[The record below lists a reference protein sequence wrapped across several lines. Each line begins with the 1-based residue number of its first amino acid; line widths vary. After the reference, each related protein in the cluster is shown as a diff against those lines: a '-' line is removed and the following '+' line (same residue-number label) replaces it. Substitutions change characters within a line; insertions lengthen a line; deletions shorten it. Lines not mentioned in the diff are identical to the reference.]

1 MFFMRT
7 MHILWSVQA
16 WPPPPPP
23 SLPHMHISGV
33 GFASHGPQSSL
44 CAPLCH
50 PGPDPGSSRDF
61 PDRCHRWRA
70 GATAGSGA
78 TAVLDP
84 GSGTGVTRGR
94 PGRQVGSAG
103 VPDAS
108 RDEMCACG
116 SPQAGEEGP
125 RVLPVSLKP
134 YPSASRM
141 LFTHPASFHFVPFF
155 PPPGFPE
162 RRDPDSRVSCAGACA
177 CRRAYRGGAVRAPDC
192 ARETQ
197 GAPLPCV
204 SQGFFRAGANGETKR
219 LRGCRL
225 SPPATYNSIEFLR
238 SSI

>member
-1 MFFMRT
+1 MFCMRT
-7 MHILWSVQA
+7 VHILCPVRA

-23 SLPHMHISGV
+23 SLPHAHISGV

-50 PGPDPGSSRDF
+50 PGPDPGSSRGF

-84 GSGTGVTRGR
+84 GSGAGVTKGR
-94 PGRQVGSAG
+94 SGRQVGPVG

-116 SPQAGEEGP
+116 SLQAGEEGSS
-125 RVLPVSLKP
+125 VLPACPKP

-141 LFTHPASFHFVPFF
+141 LFTHPVSFHSVAFF

-162 RRDPDSRVSCAGACA
+162 RRDPDSRVSCAP
-177 CRRAYRGGAVRAPDC
+177 AP
-192 ARETQ
+192 A
-197 GAPLPCV
+197 
-204 SQGFFRAGANGETKR
+204 RAGAR
-219 LRGCRL
+219 IAAARFARLIARASRRAHLSRAFLRGFFAPARTAKRSGPADAASLLLL
-225 SPPATYNSIEFLR
+225 SIIA
-238 SSI
+238 